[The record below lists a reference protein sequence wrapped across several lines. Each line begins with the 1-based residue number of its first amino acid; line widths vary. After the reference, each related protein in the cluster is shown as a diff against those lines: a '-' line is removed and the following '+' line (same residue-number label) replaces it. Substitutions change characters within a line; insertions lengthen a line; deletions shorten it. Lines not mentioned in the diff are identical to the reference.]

1 MCMFFLDEKGGDPLL
16 TYMGLIGCSHTGWP
30 VSLDQVYLVWLP
42 AWASEP
48 GSPHAKSRLEPGSPG
63 TQRAAISG
71 GPGSH
76 HASLCTVNNI
86 INILFV
92 YINWY

>member
-1 MCMFFLDEKGGDPLL
+1 MFFLDEKVGDPLL

-48 GSPHAKSRLEPGSPG
+48 GSTHAQEAGQSLARPERSEQPFS
-63 TQRAAISG
+63 
-71 GPGSH
+71 
-76 HASLCTVNNI
+76 ASLARTMHCFGLLMI
-86 INILFV
+86 
-92 YINWY
+92 